1 MFFFYLN
8 KGTMK
13 NAPFT
18 IERTYNAPIALVW
31 KAITDKKE
39 MRKWYFNV
47 SDFKPIL
54 GFEFTFEGTNE
65 DRVYVHLC
73 KVVDI
78 VEGKKISYS
87 WSYKDYKG
95 MSFVTFELFVEG
107 KKTRLKLTHDGI
119 ETIAVNGPDFA
130 KENFVQGWTH
140 IVTSLKDYL
149 EK

>member
-1 MFFFYLN
+1 
-8 KGTMK
+8 MK
-13 NAPFT
+13 KAPFT
-18 IERTYNAPIALVW
+18 IERTYNAPIATVW

-39 MRKWYFNV
+39 MRKWYFDV
-47 SDFKPIL
+47 SDFKPEL
-54 GFEFTFEGTNE
+54 GFEFSFEGNNE
-65 DRVYVHLC
+65 DRVYIHLC
-73 KVVDI
+73 KVVDVI
-78 VEGKKISYS
+78 EGKKISYS

-95 MSFVTFELFVEG
+95 LSFVTFELFEEG

-140 IVTSLKDYL
+140 IVGTSLKDYL